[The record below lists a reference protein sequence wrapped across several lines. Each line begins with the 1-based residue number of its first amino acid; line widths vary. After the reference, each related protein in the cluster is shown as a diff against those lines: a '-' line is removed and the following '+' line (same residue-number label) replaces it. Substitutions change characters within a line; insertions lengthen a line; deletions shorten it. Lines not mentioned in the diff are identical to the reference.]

1 MIQWTIKN
9 EWPFDD
15 EFEDTKGDIRICI
28 AKKSRQHNGQKKKVQ
43 KDKQWSTKHTHNIK
57 DRVTRP
63 PYKIR
68 DENVLK

>member
-15 EFEDTKGDIRICI
+15 EFEDTKEVIRICI
-28 AKKSRQHNGQKKKVQ
+28 AKKNRQHNGQTKKVQ
-43 KDKQWSTKHTHNIK
+43 KDKQWSAKHTHITN
-57 DRVTRP
+57 DRVTLP
-63 PYKIR
+63 LYKTR